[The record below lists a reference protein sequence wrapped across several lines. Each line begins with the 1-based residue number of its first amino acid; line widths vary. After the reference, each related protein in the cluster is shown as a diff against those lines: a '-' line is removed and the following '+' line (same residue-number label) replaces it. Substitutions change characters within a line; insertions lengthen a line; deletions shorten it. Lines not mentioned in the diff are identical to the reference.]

1 MHEFS
6 LNFLRCV
13 RCGSKLELDVFK
25 KETEIVEGILECTRC
40 ALCFP
45 IIKKIP
51 ILWDDFSKYV
61 SERMMLGGRLFQSV
75 SHDKMK
81 KFLKHSLSNSKRNTD
96 DRTALEERWGKIY
109 QNSQK
114 SKFYSIIKN
123 ELVAMPKS
131 KLVLE
136 YGCSIGIMSSFLASS
151 HQNVFGIDR
160 SFSAISI
167 AKKTQKDNL
176 DYFVADLMSDVFGKT
191 KFDLILALNILEL
204 VEPRDLL
211 KHISQQISKGTFVLS
226 DPYDFDRGK
235 NSVKKPLDESALRTS
250 LEELGFAITV
260 KTKTPSYLT
269 WNLKL
274 NPRSTL
280 NYKVD
285 LIIAKKA
292 NMTSVAG

>member
-25 KETEIVEGILECTRC
+25 KETEIEEGILECKKCT
-40 ALCFP
+40 LYFP
-45 IIKKIP
+45 IIQKIP
-51 ILWDDFSKYV
+51 IIWDDFSKYI
-61 SERMMLGGRLFQSV
+61 SERMMLGGKLYNSA

-81 KFLKHSLSNSKRNTD
+81 KFLKHLLSNSKRNTD
-96 DRTALEERWGKIY
+96 DRTTLEERWSKIY

-123 ELVAMPKS
+123 KLDAVPKS

-136 YGCSIGIMSSFLASS
+136 CGCSIGILGSFLADSN
-151 HQNVFGIDR
+151 QNVFGVDR

-204 VEPRDLL
+204 VEPKDLL
-211 KHISQQISKGTFVLS
+211 QHISKQLQGNFVIS

-235 NSVKKPLDESALRTS
+235 NSVKKPFDESVLRAS
-250 LEELGFAITV
+250 LEELGFAIAV
-260 KTKTPSYLT
+260 KTKKPSYLT

-274 NPRSTL
+274 NPRTTL

-285 LIIAKKA
+285 LIIAKK
-292 NMTSVAG
+292 

>member
-6 LNFLRCV
+6 LNFLRCI

-25 KETEIVEGILECTRC
+25 KETEIEEGILECKKCT
-40 ALCFP
+40 LCFP

-51 ILWDDFSKYV
+51 IIWDDFSKYI
-61 SERMMLGGRLFQSV
+61 SERMMLGGKLFHSV

-81 KFLKHSLSNSKRNTD
+81 KFLKHSLSISKRNTD
-96 DRTALEERWGKIY
+96 DRTTLEERWSNIY

-123 ELVAMPKS
+123 ELDAIPKS

-136 YGCSIGIMSSFLASS
+136 YGCSIGILSNFLADSN
-151 HQNVFGIDR
+151 QTVFGIDR
-160 SFSAISI
+160 SFSAISV

-176 DYFVADLMSDVFGKT
+176 DFFVADLMSDIFAEI
-191 KFDLILALNILEL
+191 KFNLILALNVLEL
-204 VEPRDLL
+204 VEPKDLL
-211 KHISQQISKGTFVLS
+211 QHISKQITKGNFVIS

-235 NSVKKPLDESALRTS
+235 NSVKKPIDELALRTS
-250 LEELGFAITV
+250 LEELGFAISN
-260 KTKTPSYLT
+260 KTKKPSYLT

-274 NPRSTL
+274 NPRTIL

-285 LIIAKKA
+285 LIIAKK
-292 NMTSVAG
+292 

>member
-25 KETEIVEGILECTRC
+25 KETEIDEGILECKKCT
-40 ALCFP
+40 LCFP

-51 ILWDDFSKYV
+51 IIWDDFSKYI
-61 SERMMLGGRLFQSV
+61 SERMMLGGKLFNFA

-81 KFLKHSLSNSKRNTD
+81 KFLKHSLSISKRNTD
-96 DRTALEERWGKIY
+96 DRTTLEERWSNIY

-123 ELVAMPKS
+123 ELDAMPKS

-136 YGCSIGIMSSFLASS
+136 YGCSIGIMTSFLANSN
-151 HQNVFGIDR
+151 QNVFGIDR
-160 SFSAISI
+160 SFSAISV

-191 KFDLILALNILEL
+191 KFDLILALNVLEL
-204 VEPRDLL
+204 VEPKDLL
-211 KHISQQISKGTFVLS
+211 KYISQQILKGHFVIS

-235 NSVKKPLDESALRTS
+235 NSVKKPLDELTLRTS
-250 LEELGFAITV
+250 LEELGFTISV
-260 KTKTPSYLT
+260 KTKKPSYLT

-285 LIIAKKA
+285 LIIAKK
-292 NMTSVAG
+292 

>member
-13 RCGSKLELDVFK
+13 RCGSELELDVFK
-25 KETEIVEGILECTRC
+25 KETEIDEGILECKKCT
-40 ALCFP
+40 LCFP

-51 ILWDDFSKYV
+51 IIWDDFSKYI
-61 SERMMLGGRLFQSV
+61 SERIMLGGKLFNSA

-81 KFLKHSLSNSKRNTD
+81 KFLKHSLSISKRNID
-96 DRTALEERWGKIY
+96 DRTTLEERWSNIY

-114 SKFYSIIKN
+114 SKFYSMIKN
-123 ELVAMPKS
+123 ELNIMPKS

-136 YGCSIGIMSSFLASS
+136 YGCSIGIMTSFLANSN
-151 HQNVFGIDR
+151 QNVFGIDR
-160 SFSAISI
+160 SFSAISV

-191 KFDLILALNILEL
+191 KFDLILALNVLEL
-204 VEPRDLL
+204 VEPKDLL
-211 KHISQQISKGTFVLS
+211 KYISQQIHKGHFVIS

-235 NSVKKPLDESALRTS
+235 NSVKKPLDELTLRTS
-250 LEELGFAITV
+250 LEELGFTISV
-260 KTKTPSYLT
+260 KTKKSSYLP

-285 LIIAKKA
+285 LIIAKK
-292 NMTSVAG
+292 

>member
-6 LNFLRCV
+6 LNFIRCV

-25 KETEIVEGILECTRC
+25 KDIEIEEGILECVGC

-51 ILWDDFSKYV
+51 ILWDDFSKYL
-61 SERMMLGGRLFQSV
+61 SERIVLGGTLFQSV
-75 SHDKMK
+75 SHNKMK
-81 KFLKHSLSNSKRNTD
+81 KFLKHSLSISKRTPN
-96 DRTALEERWGKIY
+96 DRTNVEERWSKIY
-109 QNSQK
+109 QSSKK

-123 ELVAMPKS
+123 KLDAMSNS

-136 YGCSIGIMSSFLASS
+136 YGCSIGIMTSFLANSN
-151 HQNVFGIDR
+151 QNVFGIDR

-167 AKKTQKDNL
+167 AKKYKKNNL
-176 DYFVADLMSDVFGKT
+176 DYFVADLVSDIFGKT
-191 KFDLILALNILEL
+191 TFDLILALNVLEL
-204 VEPRDLL
+204 VEPNDLL
-211 KHISQQISKGTFVLS
+211 QHISQQIPKGHFVIS

-235 NSVKKPLDESALRTS
+235 NSVKKPLDELTLRTS
-250 LEELGFAITV
+250 LKKLGFTIDL
-260 KTKTPSYLT
+260 KTKKPSYLT

-285 LIIAKKA
+285 LIIAKK
-292 NMTSVAG
+292 

>member
-25 KETEIVEGILECTRC
+25 KETEIDEGILECKKCT
-40 ALCFP
+40 LCFP

-51 ILWDDFSKYV
+51 IIWDDFSKYI
-61 SERMMLGGRLFQSV
+61 SERIMLGGKLFNLA

-81 KFLKHSLSNSKRNTD
+81 KFLKHSLSISKRNTD
-96 DRTALEERWGKIY
+96 DRTTLEERWSNIY

-114 SKFYSIIKN
+114 SKFYSKIKN
-123 ELVAMPKS
+123 ELDIMPKS

-136 YGCSIGIMSSFLASS
+136 YGCSIGIMTSFLANSN
-151 HQNVFGIDR
+151 QNVFGIDR
-160 SFSAISI
+160 SFSAISV

-176 DYFVADLMSDVFGKT
+176 DYFVADLTSDIFGKT
-191 KFDLILALNILEL
+191 KFDLILALNVLEL
-204 VEPRDLL
+204 VEPKDLL
-211 KHISQQISKGTFVLS
+211 KYISQQILKGHLIIS

-235 NSVKKPLDESALRTS
+235 NSVKKPLDELTLRTS
-250 LEELGFAITV
+250 LEDLGFTISV
-260 KTKTPSYLT
+260 KTKKPSYLT

-285 LIIAKKA
+285 LIIAKK
-292 NMTSVAG
+292 

>member
-13 RCGSKLELDVFK
+13 RCGSKLELDVFR
-25 KETEIVEGILECTRC
+25 KETEIEEGILECKRC
-40 ALCFP
+40 TLCFP

-61 SERMMLGGRLFQSV
+61 SDRMMLGGKLFHSV

-96 DRTALEERWGKIY
+96 DRTILEERWSKIY

-114 SKFYSIIKN
+114 SKFYSVIKN
-123 ELVAMPKS
+123 ELKAMPKS

-136 YGCSIGIMSSFLASS
+136 YGCSIGIMSSFLANS

-167 AKKTQKDNL
+167 AKKSQKGNL
-176 DYFVADLMSDVFGKT
+176 DYFVADLMSDIFGKI
-191 KFDLILALNILEL
+191 KFDLILALNVLEL
-204 VEPRDLL
+204 VEPKDLL
-211 KHISQQISKGTFVLS
+211 KHISQQISKGTLVMS

-235 NSVKKPLDESALRTS
+235 NSVKQSLDESTLRTN
-250 LEELGFAITV
+250 LEELGFAISM
-260 KTKTPSYLT
+260 KTKKPSYLA

-285 LIIAKKA
+285 LIIVKK
-292 NMTSVAG
+292 

>member
-13 RCGSKLELDVFK
+13 RCGSELELDVFK
-25 KETEIVEGILECTRC
+25 KETEIDEGILECKKCT
-40 ALCFP
+40 LCFP

-51 ILWDDFSKYV
+51 IIWDDFSKYI
-61 SERMMLGGRLFQSV
+61 SERMMLGGKLFNFA

-81 KFLKHSLSNSKRNTD
+81 KFLKHSLSISKRNTD
-96 DRTALEERWGKIY
+96 DRTTLEERWSRIY

-123 ELVAMPKS
+123 ELDLMPKS

-136 YGCSIGIMSSFLASS
+136 YGCSIGIMTSFLANSN
-151 HQNVFGIDR
+151 QNVFGIDR
-160 SFSAISI
+160 SFSAISV

-191 KFDLILALNILEL
+191 KFDLILALNVLEL
-204 VEPRDLL
+204 VEPKGLL
-211 KHISQQISKGTFVLS
+211 KYISQQIPKGHFVIS

-235 NSVKKPLDESALRTS
+235 NSVKNPLDELTLRTS
-250 LEELGFAITV
+250 LEELGFTISI
-260 KTKTPSYLT
+260 KTKKPSYLT

-285 LIIAKKA
+285 LIIAKK
-292 NMTSVAG
+292 

>member
-1 MHEFS
+1 
-6 LNFLRCV
+6 
-13 RCGSKLELDVFK
+13 
-25 KETEIVEGILECTRC
+25 
-40 ALCFP
+40 
-45 IIKKIP
+45 
-51 ILWDDFSKYV
+51 
-61 SERMMLGGRLFQSV
+61 MMLGGKLFHFA

-96 DRTALEERWGKIY
+96 DRTILEERWSKIY

-114 SKFYSIIKN
+114 SQFYSVIKN
-123 ELVAMPKS
+123 ELSVLPKS

-136 YGCSIGIMSSFLASS
+136 YGCSIGIMGSFLANSN
-151 HQNVFGIDR
+151 QIVFGIDR

-176 DYFVADLMSDVFGKT
+176 DYFVADLMSNVFGKT

-204 VEPRDLL
+204 VEPKDLL
-211 KHISQQISKGTFVLS
+211 QHVSKHITNGTFVIS

-235 NSVKKPLDESALRTS
+235 NSVKVPLDELTLRTS
-250 LEELGFAITV
+250 LEELGFVIN
-260 KTKTPSYLT
+260 KNTKKPSYLT

-274 NPRSTL
+274 NPRATL

-285 LIIAKKA
+285 LIITKK
-292 NMTSVAG
+292 

>member
-25 KETEIVEGILECTRC
+25 KETEIDEGILECKKCT
-40 ALCFP
+40 LCFP

-51 ILWDDFSKYV
+51 IIWDDFSKYI
-61 SERMMLGGRLFQSV
+61 SERMMLGGKLFNFA

-81 KFLKHSLSNSKRNTD
+81 KFLKHSLSISKRNTD
-96 DRTALEERWGKIY
+96 DRTTLEERWSNIY

-123 ELVAMPKS
+123 ELDAMPKS

-136 YGCSIGIMSSFLASS
+136 YGCSIGIMTSFLANSN
-151 HQNVFGIDR
+151 QNVFGIDR
-160 SFSAISI
+160 SFSAISV

-176 DYFVADLMSDVFGKT
+176 DYFVADSISDIFGKT
-191 KFDLILALNILEL
+191 KFDLILALNVLEL
-204 VEPRDLL
+204 VEPKDLL
-211 KHISQQISKGTFVLS
+211 EHISQQIPKGRFVIS

-235 NSVKKPLDESALRTS
+235 NSVKKPLDELTLRTS
-250 LEELGFAITV
+250 LEELGFTISV
-260 KTKTPSYLT
+260 KTKKSSYLT

-285 LIIAKKA
+285 LIIAKK
-292 NMTSVAG
+292 

>member
-13 RCGSKLELDVFK
+13 RCGSKLELDVFR
-25 KETEIVEGILECTRC
+25 KETEIEEGILECKIC

-51 ILWDDFSKYV
+51 IMWDDFSKYI
-61 SERMMLGGRLFQSV
+61 SERMMLGGKLFRSV

-81 KFLKHSLSNSKRNTD
+81 KFLKHSLSNSTRNAD
-96 DRTALEERWGKIY
+96 DKTTLEERWSKIY

-123 ELVAMPKS
+123 ELNSVPKS

-136 YGCSIGIMSSFLASS
+136 YGCSIGTMSNFLANSN
-151 HQNVFGIDR
+151 QNVFGIDK

-167 AKKTQKDNL
+167 AKKTQTDNL
-176 DYFVADLMSDVFGKT
+176 DYFVADFMSDIFGKT
-191 KFDLILALNILEL
+191 KFDLILALNVLEL
-204 VEPRDLL
+204 VEPKDLL
-211 KHISQQISKGTFVLS
+211 RHISKQILKGNFVIS

-235 NSVKKPLDESALRTS
+235 NSVKVPLDELALRTS
-250 LEELGFAITV
+250 LEELGFAISIN
-260 KTKTPSYLT
+260 TKKLSYLT

-274 NPRSTL
+274 NLRTTL

-285 LIIAKKA
+285 LIIAKK
-292 NMTSVAG
+292 

>member
-25 KETEIVEGILECTRC
+25 KETEIDEGILECKKCT
-40 ALCFP
+40 LCFP

-51 ILWDDFSKYV
+51 IIWDDFSKYI
-61 SERMMLGGRLFQSV
+61 SERMMLGGKLFNFA

-81 KFLKHSLSNSKRNTD
+81 KFLKHSLSISKRNTD
-96 DRTALEERWGKIY
+96 DRTTLEERWSTIY

-123 ELVAMPKS
+123 ELDAMPKS

-136 YGCSIGIMSSFLASS
+136 YGCSIGIMTSFLANSN
-151 HQNVFGIDR
+151 QNVFGIDR
-160 SFSAISI
+160 SFSAISV

-191 KFDLILALNILEL
+191 KFDLILALNVLEL
-204 VEPRDLL
+204 VEPKDLL
-211 KHISQQISKGTFVLS
+211 KYISQQILKGHFVIS

-235 NSVKKPLDESALRTS
+235 NSVKKPLDELILRTS
-250 LEELGFAITV
+250 LEELGFTISV
-260 KTKTPSYLT
+260 KTKKPSYLT

-285 LIIAKKA
+285 L
-292 NMTSVAG
+292 

>member
-6 LNFLRCV
+6 LNFIRCI

-25 KETEIVEGILECTRC
+25 KESEIEEGILECKSCT
-40 ALCFP
+40 LCFP

-51 ILWDDFSKYV
+51 ILWDDFSKYI
-61 SERMMLGGRLFQSV
+61 SERIMLGGKLYNSV

-81 KFLKHSLSNSKRNTD
+81 KFLKHSISNSKRNVD
-96 DRTALEERWGKIY
+96 DRTALEERWTKIY

-114 SKFYSIIKN
+114 SKFYSTIKN
-123 ELVAMPKS
+123 ELYALSKP

-136 YGCSIGIMSSFLASS
+136 YGCSIGIITNFLADSN
-151 HQNVFGIDR
+151 QNVFGIDR
-160 SFSAISI
+160 SFSAISL
-167 AKKTQKDNL
+167 AKKTQKANL
-176 DYFVADLMSDVFGKT
+176 DYFVADLLSDVFGKT
-191 KFDLILALNILEL
+191 KFDLILALNVLEL
-204 VEPRDLL
+204 VEPKDLL
-211 KHISQQISKGTFVLS
+211 KHISQQISKGTLLLS
-226 DPYDFDRGK
+226 DPYDFERGK
-235 NSVKKPLDESALRTS
+235 NSVKKPLDESTLRTS
-250 LEELGFAITV
+250 LEEFGFTITV

-285 LIIAKKA
+285 LIIAKK
-292 NMTSVAG
+292 

>member
-25 KETEIVEGILECTRC
+25 KETEIEEGILECKKCT
-40 ALCFP
+40 LCFP
-45 IIKKIP
+45 IIQKIP
-51 ILWDDFSKYV
+51 IIWDDFSKYI
-61 SERMMLGGRLFQSV
+61 SERMMLGGKSYNSV
-75 SHDKMK
+75 SNYKMK

-96 DRTALEERWGKIY
+96 DRTTLEERWSKIY
-109 QNSQK
+109 QNSEK

-123 ELVAMPKS
+123 KLDAMPKS

-136 YGCSIGIMSSFLASS
+136 YGCSIGILGSFLANSN
-151 HQNVFGIDR
+151 QNVFGIDR

-191 KFDLILALNILEL
+191 KFDLILALNVLEL
-204 VEPRDLL
+204 VEPKDLL
-211 KHISQQISKGTFVLS
+211 QHVSKQILKGNFVIS

-235 NSVKKPLDESALRTS
+235 NSVKKSLDELALRAS
-250 LEELGFAITV
+250 LEELGFVITV
-260 KTKTPSYLT
+260 KTKKPSYLT

-274 NPRSTL
+274 NPRTTL

-285 LIIAKKA
+285 LIIAKK
-292 NMTSVAG
+292 

>member
-13 RCGSKLELDVFK
+13 RCGSELELDVFK
-25 KETEIVEGILECTRC
+25 KETEIDEGILECKKCT
-40 ALCFP
+40 LCFP

-51 ILWDDFSKYV
+51 IIWDDFSKYI
-61 SERMMLGGRLFQSV
+61 SERMMLGGKLFNFA

-81 KFLKHSLSNSKRNTD
+81 KFLKHSLSISKRTID
-96 DRTALEERWGKIY
+96 DRTTLEERWSKIY

-123 ELVAMPKS
+123 ELDIMPKS

-136 YGCSIGIMSSFLASS
+136 YGCSIGIMTSFLANSN
-151 HQNVFGIDR
+151 QNVFGIDR
-160 SFSAISI
+160 SFSAISV

-191 KFDLILALNILEL
+191 KFDLILVLNVLEL
-204 VEPRDLL
+204 VEPKDLL
-211 KHISQQISKGTFVLS
+211 KYISQQIHKGHFVIS

-235 NSVKKPLDESALRTS
+235 NSVKKPLDELTLRTS
-250 LEELGFAITV
+250 LEELGFTISV
-260 KTKTPSYLT
+260 KTKKSSYLT

-285 LIIAKKA
+285 LIIAKK
-292 NMTSVAG
+292 

>member
-25 KETEIVEGILECTRC
+25 KETEIEEGILECKKCT
-40 ALCFP
+40 LCFP
-45 IIKKIP
+45 IIQKIP
-51 ILWDDFSKYV
+51 IIWNDFSKYI
-61 SERMMLGGRLFQSV
+61 SERMVLGGKLFHSV

-96 DRTALEERWGKIY
+96 DRTTLEERWSKIY

-123 ELVAMPKS
+123 ELDAMPKS

-136 YGCSIGIMSSFLASS
+136 YGCSIGILGSFLADSN
-151 HQNVFGIDR
+151 QNVFGIDR
-160 SFSAISI
+160 SFSAISV

-176 DYFVADLMSDVFGKT
+176 DYFVADLMSDIFGKT
-191 KFDLILALNILEL
+191 KFDLILALNVLEL
-204 VEPRDLL
+204 VEPKDLL
-211 KHISQQISKGTFVLS
+211 PHISKQILKGNFVIS

-235 NSVKKPLDESALRTS
+235 NSVKKSLDELTLRAS

-260 KTKTPSYLT
+260 KTKKPSYLT

-274 NPRSTL
+274 NPRTTL

-285 LIIAKKA
+285 LIIAKK
-292 NMTSVAG
+292 

>member
-1 MHEFS
+1 MYESS

-13 RCGSKLELDVFK
+13 RCGSKLELDVFR
-25 KETEIVEGILECTRC
+25 KETEIEEGFLECSKCT
-40 ALCFP
+40 LYFP

-61 SERMMLGGRLFQSV
+61 SERMMLGGKLFHLV

-81 KFLKHSLSNSKRNTD
+81 KFLKSSLSNSKRNSD
-96 DRTALEERWGKIY
+96 DRTNLEERWSAIY
-109 QNSQK
+109 QSSQK
-114 SKFYSIIKN
+114 SKFYSVVKN
-123 ELVAMPKS
+123 KLNSLPKS
-131 KLVLE
+131 DLVLE
-136 YGCSIGIMSSFLASS
+136 YGCSIGILGSFLADSN
-151 HQNVFGIDR
+151 HNVFGIDR

-176 DYFVADLMSDVFGKT
+176 DYFVADLMSDIFGKT
-191 KFDLILALNILEL
+191 KFDLILALNVLDL
-204 VEPRDLL
+204 VEPKDLL
-211 KHISQQISKGTFVLS
+211 KHIYQQISKGTIVLS

-235 NSVKKPLDESALRTS
+235 NSVKKLDELALRTN
-250 LEELGFAITV
+250 LDELGFAIDI
-260 KTKTPSYLT
+260 KTKKPSYLT

-285 LIIAKKA
+285 LIIAKK
-292 NMTSVAG
+292 

>member
-13 RCGSKLELDVFK
+13 RCGSELELDVFK
-25 KETEIVEGILECTRC
+25 KETEIDEGILECKKCT
-40 ALCFP
+40 LCFP

-51 ILWDDFSKYV
+51 IIWDDFSKYI
-61 SERMMLGGRLFQSV
+61 SERMMLGGKLFNFA

-81 KFLKHSLSNSKRNTD
+81 KFLKHSLSISKRNTD
-96 DRTALEERWGKIY
+96 DRTTLEERWSNIY

-123 ELVAMPKS
+123 ELDIMPKS

-136 YGCSIGIMSSFLASS
+136 YGCSIGIMTSFLANSN
-151 HQNVFGIDR
+151 QNVFGIDR
-160 SFSAISI
+160 SFSAISV

-191 KFDLILALNILEL
+191 KFDLILALNVLEL
-204 VEPRDLL
+204 VEPKDLL
-211 KHISQQISKGTFVLS
+211 KYISQQILKGHFVIS

-235 NSVKKPLDESALRTS
+235 NSVKKPLDELTLRTS
-250 LEELGFAITV
+250 LDELGFTISV
-260 KTKTPSYLT
+260 KTKKPSYLT

-285 LIIAKKA
+285 LIIAKK
-292 NMTSVAG
+292 

>member
-13 RCGSKLELDVFK
+13 RCGSKLELDVFR
-25 KETEIVEGILECTRC
+25 KETEIEEGILECKRC
-40 ALCFP
+40 TLCFP

-51 ILWDDFSKYV
+51 ILWDNFSKYV
-61 SERMMLGGRLFQSV
+61 SDRMMLGGKLFHSV

-96 DRTALEERWGKIY
+96 DRTILEERWSKIY

-114 SKFYSIIKN
+114 SKFYSVIKN
-123 ELVAMPKS
+123 ELKAMPKS

-136 YGCSIGIMSSFLASS
+136 YGCSIGIMSSFLANS

-167 AKKTQKDNL
+167 AKKSQKGNL
-176 DYFVADLMSDVFGKT
+176 DYFVADLMSDIFGKI
-191 KFDLILALNILEL
+191 KFDLILALNVLEL
-204 VEPRDLL
+204 VEPKDLL
-211 KHISQQISKGTFVLS
+211 KHISQQISKGTLVMS

-235 NSVKKPLDESALRTS
+235 NSVKQSLDESTLRTN
-250 LEELGFAITV
+250 LEELGFAISM
-260 KTKTPSYLT
+260 KTKKPSYLA

-285 LIIAKKA
+285 LIIVKK
-292 NMTSVAG
+292 

>member
-6 LNFLRCV
+6 LYFLKCV
-13 RCGSKLELDVFK
+13 RCGSELDLDVFK
-25 KETEIVEGILECTRC
+25 KDMEIEEGILECKKC
-40 ALCFP
+40 SLCFP

-51 ILWDDFSKYV
+51 ILWDDLSKYF
-61 SERMMLGGRLFQSV
+61 SDRITLGGKLFSSV
-75 SHDKMK
+75 THDKMK
-81 KFLKHSLSNSKRNTD
+81 KFLKYSLLNCKRKTD
-96 DRTALEERWGKIY
+96 DRTLLEERWSKIY

-123 ELVAMPKS
+123 ELNVMTKS

-136 YGCSIGIMSSFLASS
+136 YGCSIGTMSKFLANSN
-151 HQNVFGIDR
+151 QNVFGIDR
-160 SFSAISI
+160 SFNAISI
-167 AKKTQKDNL
+167 AKKISQNNL
-176 DYFVADLMSDVFGKT
+176 DYFVADFLSDIFGKT

-211 KHISQQISKGTFVLS
+211 KQISQQIDVGTLVIS

-235 NSVKKPLDESALRTS
+235 NSVNTFLDESTLRSS
-250 LEELGFAITV
+250 LRELGFSITK
-260 KTKTPSYLT
+260 KTQKPSFLT

-274 NPRSTL
+274 NTRSTL

-285 LIIAKKA
+285 LIVAKKEH
-292 NMTSVAG
+292 TK